1 MRICLLTTS
10 TTVHQAGG
18 TEVQAGTLAAEAAR
32 QGHTVFVL
40 TSAHPEGTAR
50 ESRDGYTTVYIP
62 GTHFSMS
69 RRWERRWRELSPAA
83 AAALRSEEGIDVFWA
98 ENFAGLPYAALPRAE
113 RAPVIAIANGL
124 AVKGEIASVFSGVSG
139 PAGLAWFLTRY
150 AAQLLFSYLPWYRAL
165 ARDSD
170 LIAAVSRET
179 AAALEAELPA
189 SRGKIEVVYNP
200 VDCALFR
207 PDAALR
213 AAARRELGLE
223 PEQPAVL
230 MSGVLHRQKGMHL
243 GLEAFSALAGEF
255 PAARLLIAGDGPERA
270 SLGRAAL
277 AGGLAGRVIFCGARR
292 NAEMPGLYNAADVYL
307 NPTLRGEGLGMVN
320 IEAMA
325 CGVPCVSSLSGGTGS
340 TIDDGVSGYF
350 AARGD
355 AAALAARLRPLLAD
369 AALRAGMGRAGR
381 EKALKVFEK
390 SVTVGRYLAA
400 SERLLNRP

>member
-1 MRICLLTTS
+1 MRICILTTS

-18 TEVQAGTLAAEAAR
+18 TEVQAESLAAEAAR

-40 TSAHPEGTAR
+40 TSAHPEGLSA
-50 ESRDGYTTVYIP
+50 EKKNGYTAVYIP

-69 RRWERRWRELSPAA
+69 RRWARRWRALSPAA
-83 AAALRSEEGIDVFWA
+83 AADLRTKEGIDVFWA
-98 ENFAGLPYAALPRAE
+98 ENFAGLPYAALPRSG
-113 RAPVIAIANGL
+113 RAPVISIANGL
-124 AVKGEIASVFSGVSG
+124 AIKGEIASVFSTVSG

-150 AAQLLFSYLPWYRAL
+150 AGQLLFSYIPWYRAL

-170 LIAAVSRET
+170 LLAAVSRET

-189 SRGKIEVVYNP
+189 SRGKTEVVYNP
-200 VDCALFR
+200 VDCSLFR

-213 AAARRELGLE
+213 AEARRGLGLQ
-223 PEQPAVL
+223 PDQPAVL
-230 MSGVLHRQKGMHL
+230 LSGVLHRQKGMHL
-243 GLEAFSALAGEF
+243 GLKAFAALTGAF
-255 PAARLLIAGDGPERA
+255 PSARLIIAGDGPERHR
-270 SLGRAAL
+270 LERAARDIGP
-277 AGGLAGRVIFCGARR
+277 AGTVTFCGNIR
-292 NAEMPGLYNAADVYL
+292 NSEMPRIYNAADVYL

-325 CGVPCVSSLSGGTGS
+325 CGLPCVSSLSGGTGS

-350 AARGD
+350 APRGD
-355 AAALAARLRPLLAD
+355 AAALAEKLSMLLAD
-369 AALRAGMGRAGR
+369 GGLRSGMGRAGR